1 MTHETHR
8 GMMKEIAEKVN
19 TTLDVFQSMSEILTE
34 KQGKYEKTVMEASKL
49 LWAAMYWVIESNH
62 EKEKMKK
69 EMERKEEEIKKLG
82 EKVREDE
89 KEKERKEEEL
99 KKLGEKVRENEK
111 EKERKEEEIKKLGEK
126 LIEDEKEK
134 ERMKETLVGLG
145 EEKREAIRQVFAA
158 SLRASAI
165 IGDSMEE
172 AGLPENSWLREYF
185 WSTTFVSVML
195 V

>member
-1 MTHETHR
+1 
-8 GMMKEIAEKVN
+8 
-19 TTLDVFQSMSEILTE
+19 
-34 KQGKYEKTVMEASKL
+34 MEASKL
-49 LWAAMYWVIESNH
+49 LWAATYWVIERNP

-89 KEKERKEEEL
+89 KEKERKEEEI

-145 EEKREAIRQVFAA
+145 EEKTEAIRQLFAA

-172 AGLPENSWLREYF
+172 AGLPENSWLRGYF
-185 WSTTFVSVML
+185 WSTTFVTVML